1 LRHSVS
7 PSCVLVGLLGLF
19 GAAALGGCKEQPSQ
33 DQKKAEPAAKPAGET
48 MAVRPTTVDPADLAF
63 FKPLPDR
70 FETSKNPIT
79 EAKVKLGR
87 VLYYETRLS
96 RNQQLSCNSCH
107 GLDTYGVDNQPTSLG
122 HKGQRGRR
130 NSPTVYNAAGHIAQ
144 FWDGRA
150 ATVEDQA
157 KGPILNPVEM
167 AMPSEAAVITV
178 IKSIPDYDGMFKAA
192 FPGDKD
198 PITYD
203 NLANAI
209 GAFERQLV
217 TPGRW
222 DKFLNGDPMAL
233 TEPEKAGFLMF
244 TKTGCQ
250 TCHAGPSLGGA
261 QFQKLGAVNP
271 YPDQS
276 DQGRYEVTKNDID
289 KMMFRVPTLRNVA
302 KTGPY
307 FHDGKVATLEEAVKS
322 MAHFQLGKELSDAD
336 TGSIVTFL
344 KSLTGELPTA
354 YIRPPVLPQGSAKT
368 PKAKLD

>member
-1 LRHSVS
+1 MRHHVS
-7 PSCVLVGLLGLF
+7 LSLALIGF
-19 GAAALGGCKEQPSQ
+19 AALGGCKEPPTQ
-33 DQKKAEPAAKPAGET
+33 DQKKTEAAAKPAPAGET
-48 MAVRPTTVDPADLAF
+48 MAVRFTTIDPSELVF

-70 FETSKNPIT
+70 FQADKNPIT

-96 RNQQLSCNSCH
+96 LNQQLSCNSCH
-107 GLDTYGVDNQPTSLG
+107 DLNSYGVDNQPTSLG
-122 HKGQRGRR
+122 HKGQRGGR
-130 NSPTVYNAAGHIAQ
+130 NSPTVYNAAGHVAQ

-167 AMPSEAAVITV
+167 AMPSEAAVINV

-192 FPGDKD
+192 FPGDKE

-233 TEPEKAGFLMF
+233 TEPEKAGFLTF

-250 TCHAGPSLGGA
+250 TCHTGPALGGA
-261 QFQKLGAVNP
+261 QYQKLGAVNA
-271 YPDQS
+271 YPNQTDL
-276 DQGRYEVTKNDID
+276 GRYALTKNDMD
-289 KMMFRVPTLRNVA
+289 KMMFRVPSLRNVA

-307 FHDGKVATLEEAVKS
+307 FHNGSVATLEEAVKS
-322 MAHFQLGKELSDAD
+322 MAHLQLGKELSDAE

-344 KSLTGELPTA
+344 KTLTGELPTA